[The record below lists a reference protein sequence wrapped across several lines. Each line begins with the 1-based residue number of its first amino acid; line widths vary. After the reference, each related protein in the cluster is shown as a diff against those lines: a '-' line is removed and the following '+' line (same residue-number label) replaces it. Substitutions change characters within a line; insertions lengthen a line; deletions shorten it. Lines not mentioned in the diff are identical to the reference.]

1 MTKLAVFGM
10 GDGHQSNQKGLIRTF
25 GGSTREFVCQDKR
38 RKTAVKEAVRIR
50 EDFILVVLDFL
61 FLSFFFFVLELHRF
75 LKKYIVILDWRGGHD
90 LEFFKIQKF
99 CDQGKAEMEAQ
110 ESRKY
115 M

>member
-1 MTKLAVFGM
+1 METLTKLAVFGM

-61 FLSFFFFVLELHRF
+61 FLSFFFFCVGATQIFKEIHCDFRLEGR
-75 LKKYIVILDWRGGHD
+75 
-90 LEFFKIQKF
+90 
-99 CDQGKAEMEAQ
+99 
-110 ESRKY
+110 S
-115 M
+115 